1 MKNQKEVKMKIYL
14 DTADV
19 NQVKELASFLPV
31 AGVTTNP
38 TIAAKSA
45 VPLHIVLPQLRDALG
60 HDGLLFA
67 QVIADKAEDMVIEA
81 QRLDSYVDNLVVKIP
96 VNPEG
101 LKAMKLLAGSNIRIL
116 GTAVYNST
124 QGLLAALAG
133 AEFVAPYVNRI
144 EMLSGNGIQT
154 VNTIAKLLELHAPHC
169 QVLGASF
176 KNTQQVI
183 DCFLAN
189 CGSVTIPADLA
200 YQLLNNPAVDMAVA
214 QFQSDWK
221 NAYGELTL

>member
-1 MKNQKEVKMKIYL
+1 MKIYL

-19 NQVKELASFLPV
+19 IQVKELADFLPL

-38 TIAAKSA
+38 TIAAKSGI
-45 VPLHIVLPQLRDALG
+45 PLNIVLPQLREALG
-60 HDGLLFA
+60 HGGLLFA
-67 QVIADKAEDMVIEA
+67 QVIADKAEDMVEEA
-81 QRLDSYVDNLVVKIP
+81 KRLNSYVDNLVVKIP
-96 VNPEG
+96 VNQEG
-101 LKAMKLLAGSNIRIL
+101 LKAMKLLSGSKIRIL
-116 GTAVYNST
+116 GTAVYTTT

-154 VNTIAKLLELHAPHC
+154 VQTLTRLLELHAPHC

-183 DCFLAN
+183 DCLLAN
-189 CGSVTIPADLA
+189 CGGVTIPSDLA
-200 YQLLNNPAVDMAVA
+200 YQLLNNPAVDIATA

-221 NAYGELTL
+221 TAYGNLTL

>member
-1 MKNQKEVKMKIYL
+1 MKIYL
-14 DTADV
+14 DTADA

-38 TIAAKSA
+38 TIAAKSGVA
-45 VPLHIVLPQLRDALG
+45 LKIVLPQLREALG

-67 QVIADKAEDMVIEA
+67 QVIADKAEDMVEEA
-81 QRLDSYVDNLVVKIP
+81 KRLNSYIDNLVVKIA
-96 VNPEG
+96 VTQEG
-101 LKAMKLLAGSNIRIL
+101 LKAMKLLAGSEIRIL
-116 GTAVYNST
+116 GTAVYTAT

-154 VNTIAKLLELHAPHC
+154 VQTLATLLELHAPHC
-169 QVLGASF
+169 QVFGASF

-183 DCFLAN
+183 ECFMAN
-189 CGSVTIPADLA
+189 CGSVTLPTDLA
-200 YQLLNNPAVDMAVA
+200 YKLLDNPAVDVA
-214 QFQSDWK
+214 ISQFQADWRA
-221 NAYGELTL
+221 AYGDLTL